1 MSLSV
6 LQLTQAALREQ
17 REKNFNLQ
25 AILDK
30 VLREWTIESLQDKRR
45 IGEKTEINTT
55 LSARIDRA
63 RALVEKVDISPTQAR
78 LDILRALVGVDH
90 G

>member
-17 REKNFNLQ
+17 REKNFKLQ
-25 AILDK
+25 DILDK